1 MENIQID
8 RGMENSI
15 PAVSK
20 IDRLQQRAQR
30 LQQEA
35 QQARERVRE
44 ETALQEKLERLK
56 ARRKADLEVRR
67 LGAAAWIAGL
77 RELRWQPPG
86 SVDNREMP
94 LDIDLLIGAMALLHE
109 QMSGIANTPEIA
121 DLRVRGDAMRKDYF
135 ADKNNQRFSVIING
149 IPVTNNEGDKYEF
162 Q

>member
-1 MENIQID
+1 MENIQIN
-8 RGMENSI
+8 RGMENPV

-44 ETALQEKLERLK
+44 EAALQEKLERLR

-77 RELRWQPPG
+77 REFRLQPPD
-86 SVDNREMP
+86 SVDGLEQP
-94 LDIDLLIGAMALLHE
+94 LDIDLLIGSMALLHE
-109 QMSGIANTPEIA
+109 QMSGIANTTGIA
-121 DLRVRGDAMRKDYF
+121 DLRVRGEAMRKAYF
-135 ADKNNQRFSVIING
+135 AEKNNQKFSLIINN
-149 IPVTNNEGDKYEF
+149 TSHE
-162 Q
+162 

>member
-1 MENIQID
+1 MENVQIN
-8 RGMENSI
+8 RGVENPI

-20 IDRLQQRAQR
+20 IDRLKQRAQR

-44 ETALQEKLERLK
+44 ESALQEKLDRLK

-77 RELRWQPPG
+77 RELRLQPPG
-86 SVDNREMP
+86 SVDGLDQP
-94 LDIDLLIGAMALLHE
+94 LDIDLLIGSMALLHE

-121 DLRVRGDAMRKDYF
+121 DLRVRGEAMRKDYF
-135 ADKNNQRFSVIING
+135 ADKNNQKLSVIINN
-149 IPVTNNEGDKYEF
+149 TSHE
-162 Q
+162 

>member
-1 MENIQID
+1 MENIQIN
-8 RGMENSI
+8 RGMENPI

-20 IDRLQQRAQR
+20 IDRLQQKAQR

-44 ETALQEKLERLK
+44 ESALQEKLERLK

-77 RELRWQPPG
+77 RELRLQPPG
-86 SVDNREMP
+86 SVDGLEQP
-94 LDIDLLIGAMALLHE
+94 LDIDLLIGSMALLHE

-121 DLRVRGDAMRKDYF
+121 DLRVRGEAMRKDYF
-135 ADKNNQRFSVIING
+135 ADKNNQRFSVIINN
-149 IPVTNNEGDKYEF
+149 TSRE
-162 Q
+162 

>member
-1 MENIQID
+1 MENVQIN
-8 RGMENSI
+8 RGVENPI

-44 ETALQEKLERLK
+44 ESALQEKLDRLK

-77 RELRWQPPG
+77 RELRLQPPG
-86 SVDNREMP
+86 SVDGLDQP
-94 LDIDLLIGAMALLHE
+94 LDIDLLIGSMALLHE

-121 DLRVRGDAMRKDYF
+121 DLRVRGEAMRKDYF
-135 ADKNNQRFSVIING
+135 ADKNNQKLSVIINN
-149 IPVTNNEGDKYEF
+149 TSHE
-162 Q
+162 